1 MKKAIAAAGIGV
13 VAIALSSGSA
23 HASENV
29 DASQTALEVKND
41 QGNSADAN
49 SIENPEGEI
58 GSYENVVSYDKTSP
72 ANDNLAELNDNSAE
86 MQGRQKDNSIDYAQ
100 KDVTDVRKTE
110 KNVNRAGQLKND
122 KDRAVVSSA
131 GLNIRVN
138 PNVSERMIGT
148 LGEGEEVKV
157 LERQGGWAKVQ
168 TKNGIGWVSG
178 YYVVGD
184 SKVDNVLQNQ
194 PKKAV
199 IGSSKENVKVIS
211 TEQKDPSYIKTSGKV
226 VSYTDLNVR
235 MGPGTST
242 SVIGTASKG
251 QVVNIIEESD
261 GWYKVITDSGLIG
274 WCSGAY
280 ITQIEEPTSIT
291 PNATDSVE
299 ADKASS
305 KIEEKKAEQQKTDS
319 IPASAKGNQVV
330 KAASRLLGTP
340 YVWGGS
346 TTNGFDCSGF
356 TQYVFKNSL
365 GINIPRVSSQQ
376 AAGGK
381 AVAKGQYQVGDLVYF
396 ATTERGTTSHVG
408 IYIGDNMFIHA
419 SGTPSNPDRV
429 KVDSLGSS
437 YWQKALL
444 GARRYS

>member
-1 MKKAIAAAGIGV
+1 MKKAIAAAGLGV

-29 DASQTALEVKND
+29 DASQTALEVKHD
-41 QGNSADAN
+41 QGNSADAD
-49 SIENPEGEI
+49 SIENPGGDL
-58 GSYENVVSYDKTSP
+58 GSYENSVSYDKTSP
-72 ANDNLAELNDNSAE
+72 VPSQSTEDKGVKADDSKAND
-86 MQGRQKDNSIDYAQ
+86 SIDYAQ
-100 KDVTDVRKTE
+100 KDVTSVEKTE
-110 KNVNRAGQLKND
+110 SKDGTVSQFKND
-122 KDRAVVSSA
+122 KDRAVVSSG

-138 PNVSERMIGT
+138 PNVSEKMIGT

-157 LERQGGWAKVQ
+157 LDRQGGWAKVQ

-184 SKVDNVLQNQ
+184 TKVDNVLQNQ

-199 IGSSKENVKVIS
+199 IGSPKENVKVVT

-261 GWYKVITDSGLIG
+261 GWYKVITDSGLTG

-280 ITQIEEPTSIT
+280 ITQIEEPTAIS
-291 PNATDSVE
+291 NAVNGSVE

-319 IPASAKGNQVV
+319 IPSSAKGNQVV

-346 TTNGFDCSGF
+346 TTRGFDCSGF
-356 TQYVFKNSL
+356 TQYVFENSL

-396 ATTERGTTSHVG
+396 ATTGRGTTSHVG